1 MIIKSWMILYFL
13 WPYQTNNEEIKM
25 IQPWCWLIFS
35 FKKCFIHR
43 FCWKLTFSKR
53 KLKRSVVKG
62 KVDDDS
68 FVKMRQKKP
77 FNLLCA
83 QTPPINLTI
92 TWGLNQKLFWP
103 IIGLIQ
109 GYEKI
114 YWNFDQIC
122 MLYFQNLEWFPI
134 KTVTIWVIMIHGRAH
149 LSLLH
154 IF

>member
-1 MIIKSWMILYFL
+1 MEWNFDYQILNDFVFSLTISNEQWRSQNDLALMLIDFFL
-13 WPYQTNNEEIKM
+13 Q
-25 IQPWCWLIFS
+25 
-35 FKKCFIHR
+35 KCFIHR

-122 MLYFQNLEWFPI
+122 MLCFQNVEWFLI
-134 KTVTIWVIMIHGRAH
+134 KTVKILRFME
-149 LSLLH
+149 
-154 IF
+154 